1 MASSATKNLWQNCQ
15 GSNYT
20 GTFFSLNFYIKPE
33 ACNITKE
40 EILAQLFFCVFREI
54 FKDTFFTEHL
64 RMTASEYKSQNCY
77 QYQWLSALVHS
88 VLPPLFLQVGRGWG
102 WGDGKSE
109 KFSVLAKRGACTF
122 WIFSGEWIF
131 SGGGGG
137 DFLKVIFNCWSNKT

>member
-54 FKDTFFTEHL
+54 FKNTFFTEHL
-64 RMTASEYKSQNCY
+64 RVTASEYKSQNCY

-88 VLPPLFLQVGRGWG
+88 VLPPLFLQRGTGGGAVGSLKNFQCWQKG
-102 WGDGKSE
+102 
-109 KFSVLAKRGACTF
+109 GACTF
-122 WIFSGEWIF
+122 WIFRGEWIF
-131 SGGGGG
+131 SGGGGE
-137 DFLKVIFNCWSNKT
+137 DFLKVIFNCWSKKT